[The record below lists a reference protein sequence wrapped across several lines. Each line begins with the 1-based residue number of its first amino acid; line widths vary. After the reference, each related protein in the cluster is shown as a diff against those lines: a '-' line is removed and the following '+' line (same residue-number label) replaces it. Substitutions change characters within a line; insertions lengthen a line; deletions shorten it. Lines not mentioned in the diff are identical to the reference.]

1 MASGSSAALTA
12 ALLLSVIVSLS
23 QIQAIYDMLVNEY
36 TSTFKRMDRA
46 FKSLMDDLASA
57 MDLAEKFKD
66 PNYNYD
72 PKDLEEA
79 INKDGYNGTRE
90 LLNVFED
97 LLNIISRYLNAS
109 IERP

>member
-1 MASGSSAALTA
+1 MASESLAALIA
-12 ALLLSVIVSLS
+12 ALLLSVLVSLS
-23 QIQAIYDMLVNEY
+23 QVQIIYDVLVNEY
-36 TSTFKRMDRA
+36 TSIFERMDNA

-79 INKDGYNGTRE
+79 INKDGHNGTRE
-90 LLNVFED
+90 LLSVFED
-97 LLNIISRYLNAS
+97 LLNVTSKYLNVS